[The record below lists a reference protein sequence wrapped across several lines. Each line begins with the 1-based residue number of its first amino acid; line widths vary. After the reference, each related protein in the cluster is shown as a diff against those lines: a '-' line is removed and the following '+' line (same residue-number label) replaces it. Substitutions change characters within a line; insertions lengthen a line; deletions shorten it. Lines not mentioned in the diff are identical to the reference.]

1 MQLSKETLAL
11 FKNFSAINTNLL
23 LKSGSAISTMA
34 TNKTVLA
41 SVTVPEVF
49 PEEFGIYDLG
59 EFLGA
64 LSLFDNPDLDFG
76 KKFVTIKEGTE
87 SIKFF
92 SADASVLVAPT
103 KAIKFPGAD
112 VEFPLSSAQLAK
124 IQRTASVL
132 RASDLTIKGD
142 SGKMTLLVG
151 DKKNVTG
158 NSFSTSV
165 GETDKEFIINI
176 NVDNLKMLPGDY
188 MVAVSDKKI
197 SRFSSTS
204 SDLIYYVA
212 IEADS
217 SFA

>member
-1 MQLSKETLAL
+1 MNLSKDTLAI

-23 LKSGSAISTMA
+23 LKPGSVISTMA

-64 LSLFDNPDLDFG
+64 LSLFDAPELVFD
-76 KKFVTIKEGTE
+76 KKFVTITEGAE
-87 SIKFF
+87 SIRFF

-103 KAIKFPGAD
+103 KSIKFPSAD
-112 VEFPLSSAQLAK
+112 VEFSLSANQLAK

-132 RASDLTIKGD
+132 RATDLTIKGAD
-142 SGKMTLLVG
+142 GAMTLIVG

-165 GETDKEFIINI
+165 GETDKEFVINI
-176 NVDNLKMLPGDY
+176 NVENLKMLPGDY
-188 MVAVSDKKI
+188 TVSVSNKKI

-204 SDLIYYVA
+204 TDLIYYVA